1 MYALRMDT
9 TVARTLFFQCLDDP
23 GHGRQRLL
31 RECGMLSEFCLP
43 REPCDGKTGRRGLE
57 IPPVGIP
64 GLLPWLPQD
73 RIKLLL
79 WHSHNQ
85 HFSSYM
91 SNFGELLLYF
101 ILFLQ

>member
-1 MYALRMDT
+1 ME
-9 TVARTLFFQCLDDP
+9 
-23 GHGRQRLL
+23 RQGEGAWKFL
-31 RECGMLSEFCLP
+31 
-43 REPCDGKTGRRGLE
+43 
-57 IPPVGIP
+57 PVGIP
-64 GLLPWLPQD
+64 GFLPWLPQE

-85 HFSSYM
+85 HFSSYI